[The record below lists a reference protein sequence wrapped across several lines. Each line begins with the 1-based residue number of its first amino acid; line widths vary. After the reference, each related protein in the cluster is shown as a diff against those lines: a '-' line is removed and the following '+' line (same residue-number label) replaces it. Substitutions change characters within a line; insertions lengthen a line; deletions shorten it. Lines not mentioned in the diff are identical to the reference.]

1 MSMFIDSHSRLG
13 HTFEQ
18 HLAVKCPHC
27 QVMSHITAV
36 STPNYAQLIRYKPK
50 NVGIVYRCDSCNS
63 PVFLKFPVKVYG
75 SDRVELST
83 SYTEIEKPKE
93 KFSYMY
99 LPEKTEALFKEALTC
114 YSNNCPNA
122 FASMCRRTAQ
132 SVYRDL
138 GDAGK
143 LQIFDQF
150 NEAKEMAE
158 IDDETFVALKKIV
171 FDSDAGLPVL
181 NPAQSGVLLEL
192 MKDMLYQ
199 CYVRKGKLQQA
210 VMVRRYFI
218 EESESNITRLKS

>member
-13 HTFEQ
+13 HTHEQ

-27 QVMSHITAV
+27 QVMSHITPV
-36 STPNYAQLIRYKPK
+36 STPAYAQLLRYKPK
-50 NVGIVYRCDSCNS
+50 YVGIVYRCDSCNS
-63 PVFLKFPVKVYG
+63 PVFLKFPVKAYG

-83 SYTEIEKPKE
+83 SYSEIEKAKE

-114 YSNNCPNA
+114 YSNSCPNA

-132 SVYRDL
+132 MIFHDL

-143 LQIFDQF
+143 LKIFDLF
-150 NEAKEMAE
+150 NEARDMAE
-158 IDDETFVALKKIV
+158 IDDETFVVLKKIV
-171 FDSDAGLPVL
+171 FDSEGNVPEL
-181 NPAQSGVLLEL
+181 NAAQVGVLLEM